1 MDDDGGAAVAEQ
13 RIRAVA
19 EGYIFILQGHL
30 GFASPVDGEVAHVT
44 GVVAFGIF
52 QPVFFR
58 RRIEMRACGL
68 EIRRIALG
76 ILMKVDAV
84 LSRRQIVELKLE
96 ADGRPLLPKK
106 DSADAF
112 TLSVFYFDFGFGCA
126 GDHKNQQGDNRGER
140 GQGYLFHAGIINNFR
155 GRVHRGYQ
163 IAVLDPRALE
173 YTFPKLEIFSGK
185 SVIMAVDA
193 VEPVTEQAPADD
205 FQALEEKIY
214 RTIEMY
220 KAARQAQ
227 AAAERDAQ
235 RVREQLDERDQQVVG
250 LRRETVQ
257 LKKEREEIRGRV
269 EKMLEQIES
278 IAEERAS

>member
-1 MDDDGGAAVAEQ
+1 
-13 RIRAVA
+13 
-19 EGYIFILQGHL
+19 
-30 GFASPVDGEVAHVT
+30 
-44 GVVAFGIF
+44 VVAFGIIES
-52 QPVFFR
+52 VLLGC
-58 RRIEMRACGL
+58 RIEMRARGFK
-68 EIRRIALG
+68 IRTVALG
-76 ILMKVDAV
+76 NLMKVDDV

-205 FQALEEKIY
+205 FQALEEIY